1 MGYDFSG
8 TDQSLGNDGGLTG
21 IDVNQFSVLL
31 TMAVD
36 ALSAPPNTPFN
47 TTAAFAAGGS
57 RFAIN
62 VNSPVAAGNFIV
74 RLFYDWTTID
84 GTWRTGDY
92 TFGQILRMAAT
103 YDRGATT
110 NDPRLWVNGSE
121 VTLTELTAPAG
132 SAATGVDG
140 VRIGEN
146 ASGGQDFNGQLYELA
161 LYSRILADDEAVAY
175 TKGYSPL
182 RMLRG
187 LEHHW
192 DLIRNL
198 TDRRKGGV
206 LSATGTPTVV
216 PHVGMIYP
224 RNHQSLRIV
233 PAPVGGHPGIH
244 ALVSPTTEGG
254 LMFLRQS
261 TTITIRMGPALD
273 KTDGVT
279 EETALSPIV
288 EVSKNNGA
296 FAARSSA
303 TAITHDSNG
312 WYAVELNTTDTNTV
326 GWLIAKFDDV
336 ATHLPVWHEFWVL
349 EEAIYDAL
357 FAASAAGF
365 DANADVTVGGFA
377 AGAITAAAIAA
388 DAITAARWRLMY
400 PPR

>member
-1 MGYDFSG
+1 
-8 TDQSLGNDGGLTG
+8 
-21 IDVNQFSVLL
+21 
-31 TMAVD
+31 
-36 ALSAPPNTPFN
+36 
-47 TTAAFAAGGS
+47 
-57 RFAIN
+57 
-62 VNSPVAAGNFIV
+62 
-74 RLFYDWTTID
+74 
-84 GTWRTGDY
+84 
-92 TFGQILRMAAT
+92 
-103 YDRGATT
+103 
-110 NDPRLWVNGSE
+110 
-121 VTLTELTAPAG
+121 
-132 SAATGVDG
+132 
-140 VRIGEN
+140 
-146 ASGGQDFNGQLYELA
+146 
-161 LYSRILADDEAVAY
+161 
-175 TKGYSPL
+175 
-182 RMLRG
+182 
-187 LEHHW
+187 
-192 DLIRNL
+192 
-198 TDRRKGGV
+198 
-206 LSATGTPTVV
+206 
-216 PHVGMIYP
+216 
-224 RNHQSLRIV
+224 
-233 PAPVGGHPGIH
+233 
-244 ALVSPTTEGG
+244 
-254 LMFLRQS
+254 MFLRQS

-400 PPR
+400 PPRELMRSGMSWLPGTLTQARPGNNCGLISTPFRWTRTTSSPVSRSPWWAGAWTPRLTLPGWRRELLMPS